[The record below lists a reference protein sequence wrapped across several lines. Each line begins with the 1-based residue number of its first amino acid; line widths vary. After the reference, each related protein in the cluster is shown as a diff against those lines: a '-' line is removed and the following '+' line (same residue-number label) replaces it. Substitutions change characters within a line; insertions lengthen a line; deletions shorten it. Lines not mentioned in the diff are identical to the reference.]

1 MRSTRCRSAR
11 TGRPAAKRRT
21 PRVATE
27 IPRLTA
33 VSEVIVTAGQPSL
46 PEFLSQLSTGLG
58 TGVQFNVVQAI
69 LACPHVPAATGANIQ
84 IVARPVAVAGL
95 DVVPVWQAKAR
106 RLYFDGVL
114 IKWLRQPAKNQD
126 DVLAAF
132 QAAGWRS
139 HIEDPF
145 PDNGVDPYERLYNT
159 VRRLNDQIEARI
171 KFSCDGYGTGI
182 CWAPR

>member
-1 MRSTRCRSAR
+1 MRSSRCRSAR
-11 TGRPAAKRRT
+11 AGRPAAHRRT
-21 PRVATE
+21 PRVAAE
-27 IPRLTA
+27 VPRLTA
-33 VSEVIVTAGQPSL
+33 VSEVIVTAGQPPL
-46 PEFLSQLSTGLG
+46 PELLSQLSTVLQG
-58 TGVQFNVVQAI
+58 GVQFNAAQAS
-69 LACPHVPAATGANIQ
+69 LACRQDSTAAGANLQ
-84 IVARPVAVAGL
+84 IAASPLAVVGL
-95 DVVPVWQAKAR
+95 NVVPVWQAKAR

-126 DVLAAF
+126 DVLTAF
-132 QAAGWRS
+132 QAAGWCE